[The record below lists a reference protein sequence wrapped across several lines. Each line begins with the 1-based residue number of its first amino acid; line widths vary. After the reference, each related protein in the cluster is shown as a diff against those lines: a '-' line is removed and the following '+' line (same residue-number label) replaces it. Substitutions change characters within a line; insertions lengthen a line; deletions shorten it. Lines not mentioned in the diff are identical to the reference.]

1 MNAAKQALVLPMN
14 TTDIQDKIFYRS
26 VELLPRDADA

>member
-14 TTDIQDKIFYRS
+14 TTDIQDKRASFS
-26 VELLPRDADA
+26 VAL